1 MTKEVLFA
9 GLLGF
14 GLGGGVIGFSIYGIM
29 KRKYTDILK
38 KTVDNYEK
46 LLDENEVFDGEDDI
60 PDEFRRVIKN
70 DGDKTEEV
78 PERYSEKDRQMIKEK
93 LRYNNKK
100 TTEYAKMYGSP
111 KDTLESDETT
121 EDDSESETDE
131 SDEVNTNIFE
141 ASKLSNRKPVIISEE
156 HYNEY
161 LDNSSVWDCS
171 ELFLYSDGTITTE
184 DDKIIDGE
192 ELTIMLGDCLDKYN
206 FLESDEKNLYVQCFR
221 LSTIYSIQKFDKPF
235 IPSV

>member
-29 KRKYTDILK
+29 KRKYNDILK

-60 PDEFRRVIKN
+60 PDEFRRVIKD
-70 DGDKTEEV
+70 DGGKSEEI
-78 PERYSEKDRQMIKEK
+78 PERYSEKDKEMIKEK
-93 LRYNNKK
+93 LRYNNQK

-111 KDTLESDETT
+111 KDILEEEEDNVSEETET
-121 EDDSESETDE
+121 EEED
-131 SDEVNTNIFE
+131 TNIFE
-141 ASKLSNRKPVIISEE
+141 ASKSSNRKPVIISEE

-161 LDNSSVWDCS
+161 LDNSSAWDCS

-184 DDKIIDGE
+184 DDKIVEGE
-192 ELTIMLGDCLDKYN
+192 ELTIMLGDCLDKYH
-206 FLESDEKNLYVQCFR
+206 FLDSEEKNLYVQCFR